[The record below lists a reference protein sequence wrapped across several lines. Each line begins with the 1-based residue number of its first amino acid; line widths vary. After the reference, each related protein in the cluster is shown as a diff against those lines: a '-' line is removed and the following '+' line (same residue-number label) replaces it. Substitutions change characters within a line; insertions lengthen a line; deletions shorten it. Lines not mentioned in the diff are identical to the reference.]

1 MKRILISAIILIF
14 ISSLT
19 IGQNDKPKN
28 SVFVELGG
36 MAEIMSLNY
45 DRSFYL
51 SDTIGFNIG
60 IGFSPLIII
69 SQGTLLVPIQF
80 KFFYQFGK
88 HSIEGGMGFSI
99 FGDKGFEGESEIP
112 FDIAIFAQVGYKYSV
127 MKDKFYVGIAFT
139 PFLGRIKTGYDFFP
153 WGALRFGYK
162 F

>member
-1 MKRILISAIILIF
+1 MKRILICAIILVF
-14 ISSLT
+14 ISLQA

-28 SVFVELGG
+28 SVFFELGG

-51 SDTIGFNIG
+51 SDPIGFNIG

-69 SQGTLLVPIQF
+69 GQGTLSVPIQV

-88 HSIEGGMGFSI
+88 HSIEGGMGFTI
-99 FGDKGFEGESEIP
+99 LGDAGSGIEFEIP
-112 FDIAIFAQVGYKYSV
+112 LDVAIFAQVGYKYSIIR
-127 MKDKFYVGIAFT
+127 DRFYIGTAFT
-139 PFLGRIKTGYDFFP
+139 PFLGRIKTGYEFVP